1 MIVKIITLFLIA
13 MAGLAMVGAFRIRT
27 RRKPP
32 KLAGKCP
39 KCGRPRVGPGP
50 CPCGTPL
57 GKG

>member
-13 MAGLAMVGAFRIRT
+13 MAGLAMVGAFRVR

>member
-13 MAGLAMVGAFRIRT
+13 MAGLAMVGALRIRN

-32 KLAGKCP
+32 KLVAKCP
-39 KCGRPRVGPGP
+39 KCQRPRVGPGP
-50 CPCGTPL
+50 CPCSAPL

>member
-13 MAGLAMVGAFRIRT
+13 MAGLAMVGAFRLR

-32 KLAGKCP
+32 KLAAKCRA
-39 KCGRPRVGPGP
+39 CGRPKVGSGP
-50 CPCGTPL
+50 CGCGTPL